1 MELQVLVSKKG
12 TQVVTSYALHQ
23 ALALPEHHYNRD
35 IARWLQDV
43 YDFKGEI
50 RPPVSMQDYAPRN
63 TPSGPSIPDFFL
75 SVDLARQIVLG
86 SQSEHKARLARQLA
100 ALSHPSEPE
109 ALLNKE
115 QVLTILELTKV
126 MGLVSCQ
133 RSAERQHHQRFHGQL
148 DLRSADWW
156 NYRAALLGYDAS
168 QLRGRMQEVGANY
181 RGKNLRNMLLQID
194 KYEVIRMAVI
204 DLFMALGKPKSE
216 ACTFGD
222 LAKAFAKELQ
232 VDIVDDRHASP
243 GLFPVIPRLQP
254 ELLNRLPLGKA
265 G

>member
-35 IARWLQDV
+35 IVRWLMDV

-50 RPPVSMQDYAPRN
+50 RTPALMQDYAPRSN
-63 TPSGPSIPDFFL
+63 TRGPGIEDYFL
-75 SVDLARQIVLG
+75 SVELARQIVLG
-86 SQSEHKARLARQLA
+86 TQSEHKARLARQLSA
-100 ALSHPSEPE
+100 ISNVADSE

-115 QVLTILELTKV
+115 QVLTVLELTKV

-133 RSAERQHHQRFHGQL
+133 RSAERQHHQRFSCQL
-148 DLRSADWW
+148 DLRTEDWW

-168 QLRGRMQEVGANY
+168 KLREMMQEVGANY

-216 ACTFGD
+216 ACTYGD

-254 ELLNRLPLGKA
+254 ELLNRLPLGKTA
-265 G
+265 